1 MLMDNFI
8 FNPTS
13 KFTEE
18 TIQQETSAEL
28 FTVSGKEDFL
38 DGERNPQL
46 KSESEEVFARRILR
60 KDGSIKYSVRLS
72 NTGKLFNPLS
82 IYGQEQNHSF
92 LNRVCRSNSK
102 FKEVNEKT
110 FNWYVKFLKT
120 KNVAWLNNAERENE

>member
-1 MLMDNFI
+1 MDNFI

-18 TIQQETSAEL
+18 TIQQETLAEL
-28 FTVSGKEDFL
+28 FTVLGKEDFL
-38 DGERNPQL
+38 DKERNPQL
-46 KSESEEVFARRILR
+46 KSESEEVFARRAIR

-92 LNRVCRSNSK
+92 LNRVCRSNNK
-102 FKEVNEKT
+102 FKEVNQKT

>member
-1 MLMDNFI
+1 MDNFI

-18 TIQQETSAEL
+18 TVQQETSAEL
-28 FTVSGKEDFL
+28 FTVFGKQDFL
-38 DGERNPQL
+38 DGDRNPQL
-46 KSESEEVFARRILR
+46 NLESDEVFAKRALR
-60 KDGSIKYSVRLS
+60 KDGSIKYSIRLS
-72 NTGKLFNPLS
+72 NTGKLYNPVS
-82 IYGQEQNHSF
+82 ILGQEINNSF

-120 KNVAWLNNAERENE
+120 KNIAWLNNAERENE

>member
-1 MLMDNFI
+1 MDNFI

-18 TIQQETSAEL
+18 TIQQETEAEL

-38 DGERNPQL
+38 DKENNPQL
-46 KSESEEVFARRILR
+46 KTESETVFARRVLR
-60 KDGSIKYSVRLS
+60 KDGSIKYSIRLS
-72 NTGKLFNPLS
+72 NAGKLFNPIS

-92 LNRVCRSNSK
+92 LNRVCRSNNK
-102 FKEVNEKT
+102 FKEVNQKT

>member
-1 MLMDNFI
+1 MDNFI

-28 FTVSGKEDFL
+28 FTVFGKQDFL
-38 DGERNPQL
+38 DKNNNPQL
-46 KSESEEVFARRILR
+46 RLESDEVFARRVLR
-60 KDGSIKYSVRLS
+60 KDGSIKYSIRLS

-110 FNWYVKFLKT
+110 FSWYVKFLKT